1 MEEEYINFGDEQILK
16 SDFLKALNDAK
27 SYSSTQ
33 PWSAA
38 RRGAFDAVA
47 ELAANRG
54 ILSTRK
60 YTNPETGESMYYATF
75 GGTPFDINTYDKNT
89 RRGWQDYVNFVG
101 KVAESLPTKKSIDEK
116 SDLVDDNKNSIFLY

>member
-16 SDFLKALNDAK
+16 SDFLKAINDAK
-27 SYSSTQ
+27 AYSATQ

-38 RRGAFDAVA
+38 RRGAFDAVS

-75 GGTPFDINTYDKNT
+75 GGDPFDISTYDKNT
-89 RRGWQDYVNFVG
+89 RRGWQDYVNFIG
-101 KVAESLPTKKSIDEK
+101 RLAESLPTKKSIDEK
-116 SDLVDDNKNSIFLY
+116 KKKEIWLMI